1 MNIYLCGMIGS
12 GKTAIGL
19 AISRR
24 LQWPFIDLDRVM
36 EEEAGKR
43 IHDIVAEETWLGFRE
58 REYAICKRFSG
69 MDHSV
74 IALGGGTVRYE
85 WNRDILRGS
94 GAIILLTARRKVLA
108 ERVRENDRPRVNP
121 GVSLEQ
127 DLSLLWK
134 KFRRLYYLA
143 ADFTYRTDQ
152 GKTIRQE
159 ADEIIRA
166 LKKKRGLGFEDSR
179 GQGNPQKGELPNPKP
194 GALKTPAPARGQLI
208 MQWFSSVATR

>member
-12 GKTAIGL
+12 GKTAIGME
-19 AISRR
+19 ISRR
-24 LQWPFIDLDRVM
+24 LRWAFFDLDRVM

-58 REYAICKRFSG
+58 REYAICKWFSK

-94 GAIILLTARRKVLA
+94 GPIILLTAKLKVLA
-108 ERVRENDRPRVNP
+108 DRVRKKDRPRVNP
-121 GVSLEQ
+121 GVTLET

-134 KFRRLYYLA
+134 SFKHLYYLA
-143 ADFTYRTDQ
+143 ADFAYRTDQ
-152 GKTIRQE
+152 DKPIRQE
-159 ADEIIRA
+159 ADEIIKILER
-166 LKKKRGLGFEDSR
+166 KKFLASR
-179 GQGNPQKGELPNPKP
+179 NE
-194 GALKTPAPARGQLI
+194 R
-208 MQWFSSVATR
+208 

>member
-24 LQWPFIDLDRVM
+24 LQWTFFDLDQVM

-43 IHDIVAEETWLGFRE
+43 IHDIVAEETWVGFRE
-58 REYAICKRFSG
+58 REYAICKRFSK

-85 WNRDILRGS
+85 WNRDVLRRS
-94 GAIILLTARRKVLA
+94 GVIVLLTAKLNVLA
-108 ERVRENDRPRVNP
+108 ERVKKNDRPRVNP
-121 GVSLEQ
+121 GVTLEQ

-134 KFRRLYYLA
+134 RFKHFYYAA
-143 ADFTYRTDQ
+143 ADLVYRTD
-152 GKTIRQE
+152 GNKTVKQE
-159 ADEIIRA
+159 ADEIIKI
-166 LKKKRGLGFEDSR
+166 LKRKKFLASR
-179 GQGNPQKGELPNPKP
+179 IE
-194 GALKTPAPARGQLI
+194 R
-208 MQWFSSVATR
+208 

>member
-24 LQWPFIDLDRVM
+24 LQWPFFDLDQVM

-43 IHDIVAEETWLGFRE
+43 IHDIVAEETWVGFRE
-58 REYAICKRFSG
+58 REYAICKRFSK

-85 WNRDILRGS
+85 WNRDILRRS
-94 GAIILLTARRKVLA
+94 GVIVLLAAKLNVLA
-108 ERVRENDRPRVNP
+108 ERVKRNDRPRVNP
-121 GVSLEQ
+121 GATLEQ

-134 KFRRLYYLA
+134 KFKHVYYAA
-143 ADFTYRTDQ
+143 ADLVYRTDRNRTV
-152 GKTIRQE
+152 KQE
-159 ADEIIRA
+159 ADEII
-166 LKKKRGLGFEDSR
+166 KKLERNKLLASR
-179 GQGNPQKGELPNPKP
+179 IE
-194 GALKTPAPARGQLI
+194 R
-208 MQWFSSVATR
+208 

>member
-12 GKTAIGL
+12 GKTAVGL
-19 AISRR
+19 AISQR
-24 LQWPFIDLDRVM
+24 LQWPFFDLDQVM

-58 REYAICKRFSG
+58 REDAICKRFSQ

-74 IALGGGTVRYE
+74 IALGGGTARYE
-85 WNRDILRGS
+85 WNRDVLKGS
-94 GAIILLTARRKVLA
+94 GPVILLMTKLKVLA
-108 ERVRENDRPRVNP
+108 ERVKKNDRPRVNP

-134 KFRRLYYLA
+134 KFKHLYYLT

-152 GKTIRQE
+152 GKTISQE
-159 ADEIIRA
+159 AEDIIKI
-166 LKKKRGLGFEDSR
+166 LKRKGF
-179 GQGNPQKGELPNPKP
+179 
-194 GALKTPAPARGQLI
+194 
-208 MQWFSSVATR
+208 WFV

>member
-12 GKTAIGL
+12 GKTAVGL

-24 LQWPFIDLDRVM
+24 LQWPFFDLDQVM

-43 IHDIVAEETWLGFRE
+43 IHDIVAEETWVGFRE
-58 REYAICKRFSG
+58 REYAICKRFSK

-85 WNRDILRGS
+85 WNRDILRRS
-94 GAIILLTARRKVLA
+94 GVIVLLTAKLNVLA
-108 ERVRENDRPRVNP
+108 ERVKKNDRPRVNP
-121 GVSLEQ
+121 GANLEQ

-134 KFRRLYYLA
+134 KFKHLYYLA

-152 GKTIRQE
+152 DKTVKQE
-159 ADEIIRA
+159 ADEIIKI
-166 LKKKRGLGFEDSR
+166 LKRKKILESR
-179 GQGNPQKGELPNPKP
+179 IE
-194 GALKTPAPARGQLI
+194 R
-208 MQWFSSVATR
+208 

>member
-24 LQWPFIDLDRVM
+24 LQWPFFDLDQVM
-36 EEEAGKR
+36 EEQAGKR
-43 IHDIVAEETWLGFRE
+43 IHDIVAEETWVGFRE
-58 REYAICKRFSG
+58 REYAICKRFSK

-85 WNRDILRGS
+85 WNRDILRRS
-94 GAIILLTARRKVLA
+94 GVIVLLTAKLNVLA
-108 ERVRENDRPRVNP
+108 ERVKKNDRPRVNP
-121 GVSLEQ
+121 GVTLEQ

-134 KFRRLYYLA
+134 RFRHLYYQA

-152 GKTIRQE
+152 EKTVKQE
-159 ADEIIRA
+159 SDEIIKILERRKFLA
-166 LKKKRGLGFEDSR
+166 SR
-179 GQGNPQKGELPNPKP
+179 IE
-194 GALKTPAPARGQLI
+194 R
-208 MQWFSSVATR
+208 

>member
-24 LQWPFIDLDRVM
+24 LQWPFFDLDQVM

-43 IHDIVAEETWLGFRE
+43 IHDIVAQETWVGFRE
-58 REYAICKRFSG
+58 REYAICKRFSK
-69 MDHSV
+69 MDYSV

-85 WNRDILRGS
+85 WNRDVLKGS
-94 GAIILLTARRKVLA
+94 GPIILLTAKLKVLA
-108 ERVRENDRPRVNP
+108 ERVKKNDRPRVNP
-121 GVSLEQ
+121 GVNLEQ

-134 KFRRLYYLA
+134 RFKHLYYQA

-152 GKTIRQE
+152 GKTVKQE
-159 ADEIIRA
+159 ADEIIKILERRKFLA
-166 LKKKRGLGFEDSR
+166 SR
-179 GQGNPQKGELPNPKP
+179 IE
-194 GALKTPAPARGQLI
+194 R
-208 MQWFSSVATR
+208 